1 MTNDVLERAVPP
13 LVREVCARLTKAG
26 HQAVVVGGC
35 VRDVLMGR
43 TPKDWDIA
51 TSARPEQVLSLFPR
65 TRPQGLQHGTVVVE
79 MGRHK
84 DDHVEVTTFR
94 GEGAYSDARRP
105 DTVTF
110 GVPLTE
116 DLARRDLVV
125 NAIAYDPEKH
135 EVIDPFGGRGDIEAR
150 RLRAV
155 GKAVDRFTEDGLR
168 VMRAVRFAA
177 QLEFDLDPETE
188 AGIPPALPSLEK
200 VSRERVS
207 DELRKLLDAQEP
219 SRGLRPAHRTG
230 IIASILPQLIRHIDD
245 VQEWTARVD
254 RSVPE
259 VRLAA
264 MMAPLAAV
272 DMPTLGGNQLMPA
285 RGAGDLVED
294 VLRDLKFS
302 NAEAELAGHL
312 VSVDH
317 FPYVEQFTDVRA
329 RQALAKI
336 DKDKRWP
343 AIDLWLSAGEEAAPL
358 ATRAAR
364 IVEEQQPLDVGD
376 LAIGGKDL
384 IVGLKMKPGP
394 ALGRILEK
402 LRDFVIVD
410 PARNTRDGLLAEAQR
425 LELEVGR

>member
-1 MTNDVLERAVPP
+1 
-13 LVREVCARLTKAG
+13 
-26 HQAVVVGGC
+26 
-35 VRDVLMGR
+35 
-43 TPKDWDIA
+43 
-51 TSARPEQVLSLFPR
+51 
-65 TRPQGLQHGTVVVE
+65 
-79 MGRHK
+79 
-84 DDHVEVTTFR
+84 VTTFR

-110 GVPLTE
+110 GVPLKE
-116 DLARRDLVV
+116 DLARRDLIV
-125 NAIAYDPEKH
+125 NAIAYDLEKR
-135 EVIDPFGGRGDIEAR
+135 EVIDPFGGRDDIKAK

-177 QLEFDLDPETE
+177 QLEFDLDPATE

-207 DELRKLLDAQEP
+207 DELRKLLDAREP
-219 SRGLRPAHRTG
+219 SRGLRPAFRTS
-230 IIASILPQLIRHIDD
+230 IIASILPQLVRHIDD
-245 VQEWTARVD
+245 AQAWVARID
-254 RSVPE
+254 RAVPE

-285 RGAGDLVED
+285 RGAETAVED
-294 VLRDLKFS
+294 VLKDLKFS

-312 VSVDH
+312 VAVDH
-317 FPYVEQFTDVRA
+317 FPYVEQFDDERTRM
-329 RQALAKI
+329 ALSKI
-336 DKDKRWP
+336 DKDKRW
-343 AIDLWLSAGEEAAPL
+343 AAVDLWLSAGEEAAPL

-376 LAIGGKDL
+376 LVVGGKDL
-384 IVGLKMKPGP
+384 MVGLQMKPGP
-394 ALGRILEK
+394 AIGRILEK
-402 LRDFVIVD
+402 LRDFVLVD
-410 PARNTRDGLLAEAQR
+410 PARNTRERLLAEAQR